1 MKSACH
7 KIGHKK
13 KITFFP
19 LFGRHFDVDYV
30 IKKLTCS
37 WL

>member
-13 KITFFP
+13 KIKFFP

-30 IKKLTCS
+30 IKKLSGS